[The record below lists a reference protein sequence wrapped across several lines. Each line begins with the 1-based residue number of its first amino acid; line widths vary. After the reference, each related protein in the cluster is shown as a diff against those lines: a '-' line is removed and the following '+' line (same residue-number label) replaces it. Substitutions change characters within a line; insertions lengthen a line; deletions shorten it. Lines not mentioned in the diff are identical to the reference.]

1 MFLVCR
7 DDKKGDGKCDE
18 INNRAECHYDSGDC
32 CKKEW
37 IGDGKCD
44 ERNRFVTC
52 NNDGLR
58 YKSDQTHDGN
68 DFVCQAACFTIIF
81 FFLPDHMKRAARSNS
96 DQFVTLTT

>member
-37 IGDGKCD
+37 IGDGECN

-68 DFVCQAACFTIIF
+68 DFYHQLDGGDCEPRVCMEDKGDPLEGTY
-81 FFLPDHMKRAARSNS
+81 
-96 DQFVTLTT
+96 